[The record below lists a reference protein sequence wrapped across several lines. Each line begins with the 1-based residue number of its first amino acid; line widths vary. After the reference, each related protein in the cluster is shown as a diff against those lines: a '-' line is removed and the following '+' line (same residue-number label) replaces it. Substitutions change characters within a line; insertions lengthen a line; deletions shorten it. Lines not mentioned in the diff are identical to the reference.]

1 MFALKSNGTKGL
13 VLFSSAAAFV
23 FVSGIAKAD
32 TFSTRYGQS
41 TCTETLDNGDGRSV
55 ELYSEVDTLTDEA
68 TFGFKYVIEFQK
80 PNTRMNRCDS
90 MNSLALRRMQLD
102 LERQEL
108 ELQILRNRT
117 EAVDTAGSRDNDDW

>member
-1 MFALKSNGTKGL
+1 M
-13 VLFSSAAAFV
+13 LFSSAAAFV
-23 FVSGIAKAD
+23 FVSGIAEAD
-32 TFSTRYGQS
+32 TFSTRYGQA